1 MISKRHRYAREAAVF
16 GTALLCSVISAKFP
30 ASAEPGTE
38 SAAEQAG
45 VTQYQVETG
54 QVQPVSGAALQSVV
68 APLSNAQMEAL
79 LQAKLKL
86 RAEAGVR
93 VDSAPS
99 PKGLP
104 LEAGPETT
112 VAHAG
117 QFPPNPQ
124 LFVIGRNNKVVNGF
138 SQSTLAEPAAAN
150 DALRVFAAGNF
161 AHAEVSTN
169 GGATWANVPL
179 PGGPADATINC
190 CDHDVVIDDA
200 RRVTFHSDLY
210 IAPTPPGV
218 PPNHGVVRIFVR
230 RTPPAAACAFD
241 IRSNVTSGT
250 ALPDF
255 PKLGLTKRFLYL
267 TINAIGPGGGFARII
282 RFNIDQMSDCVTTSF
297 STFTQ
302 SFSSFGQR
310 VWRPAEGTNNIEAA
324 YWGQSDNA
332 TTFRVFRWRES
343 DAGPTSVTRAVTAAS
358 FAQPDCRGGV
368 GNFNW
373 IDGLSASG
381 VGFSTVGA
389 AAPGANGGPGY
400 VAFYWTVGA
409 DAVHT
414 QGHIHAAVFDLTSF
428 SLLAQPHIFD
438 NGVCFGKPNVTANKR
453 GDLGI
458 SLGFGGKAGGG
469 GAAVQGAVGIDDEFT
484 PGIGFFQQLFGT
496 AAGTHNRSDE
506 RYGDYFT
513 IHPYEPCEKW
523 FSATNYALL
532 NGVSAANVNE
542 RYVEFG
548 RQQSLRCYQA
558 HRNQLPQD

>member
-1 MISKRHRYAREAAVF
+1 MVSKRHSYAREAAVF
-16 GTALLCSVISAKFP
+16 GTALLCSVISANFP
-30 ASAEPGTE
+30 ASAETDTE
-38 SAAEQAG
+38 SATEQAG

-54 QVQPVSGAALQSVV
+54 QVQPISGAALQSAA

-79 LQAKLKL
+79 LQERFKL
-86 RAEAGVR
+86 RAAAGVR

-104 LEAGPETT
+104 LVAGPETT
-112 VAHAG
+112 VAPAG

-169 GGATWANVPL
+169 GGASWTNVPL
-179 PGGPADATINC
+179 PGGPSDAPINC

-200 RRVTFHSDLY
+200 RRVTFHADLY
-210 IAPTPPGV
+210 TNAAQSQ
-218 PPNHGVVRIFVR
+218 GVVRIFVL
-230 RTPPAAACAFD
+230 RTAPTAACFFD

-250 ALPDF
+250 ALTDF

-267 TINAIGPGGGFARII
+267 TINALGAGGGFARII
-282 RFNIDQMSDCVTTSF
+282 RFNIDQLSDCVSTSF

-302 SFSSFGQR
+302 SFNIFGQR

-343 DAGPTSVTRAVTAAS
+343 DAGPTSVTRTVTASS
-358 FAQPDCRGGV
+358 FRQPDCRGGV
-368 GNFNW
+368 GDFNW
-373 IDGLSASG
+373 IDALSAAG

-389 AAPGANGGPGY
+389 AAPGALGGPGF
-400 VAFYWTVGA
+400 VVFYWTVGA

-414 QGHIHAAVFDLTSF
+414 QGHIHAAAFSLTDF
-428 SLLAQPHIFD
+428 SLLAQPHIFN

-469 GAAVQGAVGIDDEFT
+469 GAAAQGAVGIADEFT
-484 PGIGFFQQLFGT
+484 GGIGFFQQLFGT